1 MTAPNRPTIRGFF
14 ASVVLFKDK
23 IILAWDLPIA
33 VLAGIGAWFAVAEA
47 DAPAVLARLTVAGI
61 AVSSALVGVVI
72 AALAVIVAFLDDE
85 FTALIDRAT
94 KARYG
99 GMEGQLFPFWFVTG
113 LGILTV
119 LVSVGITAFAT
130 DAAGWLA
137 RMLVGVLAFLLVW
150 TLLGVFNIVS
160 YLHATGVS
168 KALWIR
174 KRTQRDRE
182 GHGG

>member
-1 MTAPNRPTIRGFF
+1 MTAPTPPSVRGFF

-23 IILAWDLPIA
+23 VILSWDFLIA
-33 VLAGIGAWFAVAEA
+33 VVVGIVAWVIVSDA
-47 DAPAVLARLTVAGI
+47 DAARVLARLTGAGI

-85 FTALIDRAT
+85 FTALMDRAT
-94 KARYG
+94 KDRYG

-119 LVSVGITAFAT
+119 LVSVGTTAFGTGAP
-130 DAAGWLA
+130 DWVA
-137 RMLVGVLAFLLVW
+137 RILVGVVTVLLVW
-150 TLLGVFNIVS
+150 TALGVFNIVS

-174 KRTQRDRE
+174 KQR
-182 GHGG
+182 GGGTPPE

>member
-1 MTAPNRPTIRGFF
+1 MKAPTPPKVRGFLE
-14 ASVVLFKDK
+14 SVALFKDK
-23 IILAWDLPIA
+23 VVLSWDLWIG
-33 VLAGIGAWFAVAEA
+33 VVAGIVAWVLVADA
-47 DAPAVLARLTVAGI
+47 DAPGVLQRLTGAGI

-72 AALAVIVAFLDDE
+72 AALAVIVAFLDEE

-94 KARYG
+94 ETRYG

-119 LVSVGITAFAT
+119 LVSVGITAFGAG
-130 DAAGWLA
+130 AADWIE
-137 RMLVGVLAFLLVW
+137 RVLVGVVTFLLVW
-150 TLLGVFNIVS
+150 TALGVFNVVS

-174 KRTQRDRE
+174 KKRP
-182 GHGG
+182 